1 MGLSMEIFVTGASG
15 YIGGSVATRLQ
26 AAGHRI
32 AGLVRSEDKGAAL
45 RARGMEPVIGTLD
58 DARLLSEMAR
68 RADAVV
74 NAANSDHRGAVEVLI
89 RALAGTGKPLLHTSG
104 SSIAGNDARGEP
116 SERIYHTLEEIVPEP
131 EKAARVRIDQRVRE
145 AAGVGV
151 RSVVICNTL
160 IYGHG
165 TGLHRD
171 SVQIPALAGQARKS
185 GVARYVGRG
194 LNVWSNVHVDD
205 VAELYLL
212 ALEKA
217 PPGSFYFSEN
227 GEASFRDLVEA
238 IAVALKLGPAQS
250 WDVDEAIAEWGF
262 EKAVF
267 ALASNSRVRE
277 RGAREQLGWAPRH
290 ESVLDWVR
298 EELASG

>member
-1 MGLSMEIFVTGASG
+1 MHIFVTGASG
-15 YIGGSVATRLQ
+15 YIGGSVAERMK

-32 AGLVRSEDKGAAL
+32 TGLARSEDKAALL
-45 RARGMEPVIGTLD
+45 RARGMDAVVGTLD
-58 DARLLSEMAR
+58 DARLLADMAK

-74 NAANSDHRGAVEVLI
+74 NAANSDHRGAVEALI
-89 RALAGTGKPLLHTSG
+89 RALAGSGKPLLHTSG

-116 SERIYHTLEEIVPEP
+116 CDRIYHSLDEITPEP
-131 EKAARVRIDQRVRE
+131 EKAARVRIDRRIIE
-145 AAGVGV
+145 AAEQGV
-151 RSVVICNTL
+151 RSVVLCNTL

-165 TGLHRD
+165 AGLHRD
-171 SVQIPALAGQARKS
+171 SVQIPALVAQARKS

-194 LNVWSNVHVDD
+194 LNVWSNVHVGDMAD
-205 VAELYLL
+205 LYLL

-217 PPGSFYFSEN
+217 PAGSFYFVEN
-227 GEASFRDLVEA
+227 GEASFEDLVGA
-238 IAVALKLGPAQS
+238 IAESLGLGPAEG

-277 RGAREQLGWAPRH
+277 RQAREQLGWSPRH
-290 ESVLDWVR
+290 ASVLDWVR
-298 EELASG
+298 SELAAG